1 MSDADQRSREA
12 ARMHSDSL
20 QRLMRQHP
28 PFDRLP
34 EAELQ
39 FLLRRAR
46 LVFLAAGST
55 VLHPDGGPV
64 QQFFLVQQ
72 GRIQGL
78 RRETGELPPRVR
90 FEIGVGECFPIA
102 ALLGE
107 RATRTEHVA
116 VEDSFCLVWSRDD
129 FAQLVRDSEPFRE
142 FALKGVSGL
151 LAEVGRQMQQRAAG
165 QLGSDFS
172 MAQPLGSLL
181 ARQPVQAAPILPMAE
196 AVDLME
202 REQVSSLVIVD
213 AQRRPVGIFTLRDL
227 RRRLAREGWQPTQ
240 PVSAWMTPSPIHLAR
255 DVPVFQAALLL
266 AEKGITHIVVT
277 HQGRLQGVLSERDL
291 FQLQRLSLVS
301 LARGIRQATRLQQL
315 QDSRRDLARLVEQ
328 LLARGVAAGQITQL
342 VARFNDQL
350 VQRVQM
356 LISQRLGEPT
366 QAITWLCF
374 GSEAREEQTL
384 HTDQDNG
391 LWFEAP
397 AGQAEPMRTRLLP
410 WAEAVNR
417 DLDALGLSWCAGGI
431 MAGQPACCLSREE
444 WRARFLAWLR
454 EPTPANL
461 LNAVIFFDLRVV
473 QGDVEAVETLRR
485 EILGEAAGSDL
496 FLRLL
501 SEEALRRTP
510 PLGRIR
516 EFRLSRGGEHPHT
529 FDLKL
534 EGITPLVDAAR
545 VLALRHA
552 IPAIGT
558 VDRLQALAHDGH
570 LRQVD
575 ADAYVE
581 AFQHLQLLRLQRH
594 QEQAR
599 EGQALSNRLDPDR
612 LNPLD
617 RRILRECLRQV
628 ERLQQDVRVRAGL

>member
-20 QRLMRQHP
+20 QRFMRQHP

-39 FLLRRAR
+39 FLLRQAR

-78 RRETGELPPRVR
+78 RREAGEGPPRVR
-90 FEIGVGECFPIA
+90 FEIGVGECFPLA

-181 ARQPVQAAPILPMAE
+181 ARQPVQAAPTLPMAE
-196 AVDLME
+196 AVELME

-255 DVPVFQAALLL
+255 DVPVFQAALVL

-301 LARGIRQATRLQQL
+301 LARGIRQATSLAQL
-315 QDSRRDLARLVEQ
+315 QDSRGGLARLVEQ
-328 LLARGVAAGQITQL
+328 LLARGVAAEQITQL

-350 VQRVQM
+350 VQRVQT
-356 LISQRLGEPT
+356 LVSQRLGEPA
-366 QAITWLCF
+366 QNVTWLCF

-397 AGQAEPMRTRLLP
+397 ADQADAMRARLLP

-431 MAGQPACCLSREE
+431 MAGQPACCLSRAE
-444 WRARFLAWLR
+444 WRTRFLAWLR

-485 EILGEAAGSDL
+485 EILDEAAGSDL

-501 SEEALRRTP
+501 SEEALKRTP

-558 VDRLQALAHDGH
+558 VDRLHALAHDGH

-594 QEQAR
+594 QEQTRA
-599 EGQALSNRLDPDR
+599 GQVLSNRLDPDR